1 MKTLLAALIM
11 LPLAQGSAAAQTGD
25 AQAGKAL
32 WEGAVTGC
40 RNCHGVKGEG
50 ALGPDLAGRKLTLA
64 QFTRAVRKPW
74 GVMPAFVESQ
84 MSDKD
89 LADFLAYFDSLP
101 PVAQPGAWRFEV
113 PAGAP
118 RGQEAAIA
126 TGCAQCHGPT
136 LNVLRQGAG
145 AVNGDLEWFKKIV
158 YEHTTEQPKHFASLD
173 EPQARLRMGNFN
185 RARVPDSVLQD
196 IWTFVNDLGF
206 RVPITGRLGAGVPG
220 SNGVTYTLTVANGG
234 LAGKGIAVEDPTVS
248 LIVPVGSS
256 VVSATGMGYQGTH
269 VDGETKA
276 TVAAWKLPRMAPKD
290 HYALTMTLPRAATAA
305 DNVRGSISW
314 TKPSVKTGP
323 IDTVNIAPAPIAG
336 PKP

>member
-1 MKTLLAALIM
+1 MKTLLAALMI
-11 LPLAQGSAAAQTGD
+11 LPLAQGNVAAQTGD
-25 AQAGKAL
+25 AQAGKTL

-101 PVAQPGAWRFEV
+101 PVAQPGPWRFDV

-173 EPQARLRMGNFN
+173 EPQARLRMGNFS
-185 RARVPDSVLQD
+185 RSRVPESVLQD
-196 IWTFVNDLGF
+196 IWSFVRDLGF

-220 SNGVTYTLTVANGG
+220 SGGVTYTLTVANGG

-248 LIVPVGSS
+248 LIVPAG
-256 VVSATGMGYQGTH
+256 ATGYQGTR

-276 TVAAWKLPRMAPKD
+276 TVAAWTLPRLAPKD
-290 HYALTMTLPRAATAA
+290 QQALTVTISRAGTAA

-314 TKPSVKTGP
+314 TKPAVKTGP
-323 IDTVNIAPAPIAG
+323 SDTVNIPPAPIAA
-336 PKP
+336 PTR